1 MAFFDNKKQ
10 NGGDPNNFRHSKRT
24 VGNIAKVLGLGA
36 AIGAG
41 AFSAWCGIADLFF
54 KPVKPLG
61 KENNNFKPKRR

>member
-1 MAFFDNKKQ
+1 MAFFDKKQ
-10 NGGDPNNFRHSKRT
+10 GGGDPNNFRHSTRT

-41 AFSAWCGIADLFF
+41 VAGAWCGAKDLFF
-54 KPVKPLG
+54 KPVKPMG